1 MKRFLFAIALVLV
14 LAASTLWGNRLIGR
28 TLDAELGPLLTRQL
42 GLPVQLAPIEANL
55 WQLEASSPKL
65 TMGDPQDP
73 AVVATAVK
81 VSLDWADLL
90 ERKIRLVSAGA
101 SDLMVRPSR
110 WPARSTPPP
119 NDYSFLEPWLPR
131 NLQLEAG
138 QYVSASGAAYPIKKL
153 RWQRGA
159 DGSAEASWAEERSAG
174 DVTVLATV
182 KSLADLLQ
190 LAPVEIEL
198 TLAVTDK
205 PDSAIALKA
214 RVQPG
219 TSSAY
224 AMQIDLQAA
233 AMSAHIAATGQTSWQ
248 LPDQSETS
256 IPLLDIKPLL
266 DLVAFYSASAPGD
279 DLASGLAA
287 SLPHVELPAHRGR
300 VAIDVIRFEDEI
312 GRQTAFD
319 FNSGERGL
327 QISALTSSGPTGVL
341 SGALGV
347 ASDAQGWTV
356 NVDATMQAREGE
368 TDIAPQ
374 FGGSD
379 WLWRTGR
386 AKLTGAGNTVGTL
399 LSSLQGH
406 LSLAGHYNKQN
417 QLPVSIEARLDNNP
431 EEFALDHL
439 AIELGALQISGTAQ
453 LSRTDRRKLTM
464 NLQANPLDLGFL
476 FDDAETPALPGIAMP
491 EYLAA
496 LQDLDL
502 HLTLSAQNLQAPGLN
517 LRQASATLERTQRGG
532 TLVAKV
538 SGSDFGSL
546 DLTLQA
552 NTPPGKPSDFKLSAN
567 FADMDIADVF
577 RQKGLINSRSS
588 GSLHFYGQGQ
598 GMKNVFADM
607 QGKAT
612 LAMEIRSDNDWRRAP
627 IPQEKLALSGN
638 ARLLLNNERIVGVK
652 IEALEVDSID
662 QDLNGSL
669 VLASDRSPWL
679 VADLTSEMLD
689 VNGLMALLPEST
701 AKADQAGLVPSLTRL
716 GATQISLDSR
726 SMTVGD
732 ASLSNVQLEL
742 ASAPNLM
749 TIRRFDFL
757 YRELTLKT
765 QGKLTWQNRRAKLE
779 SSAQLTNVDL
789 DQFLIQHSDVAVV
802 PVSGTVRI
810 LSEGSRIAELLS
822 NATGHVDLQADG
834 PQRSTA
840 SQARRRLTMKAARLP
855 DGLRAD
861 ITSLQWGESELA
873 GKVSYR
879 RTSPPSL
886 DIELRG
892 GELSLL
898 PWENAYLNASAK
910 DPAGR
915 SATRLSS
922 VARASANLMWDILLS
937 PLKILTRSDAAT
949 PSTRVFTTDPLLLDS
964 LKKINVNI
972 SGRLDSLLST
982 AITAEDIHLTG
993 NLTNGKLALH
1003 ASSGRISDGSGEI
1016 TLALDAGA
1024 APPTFQ
1030 LTSTFENVLGL
1041 VRRDTYPRSGFV
1053 SLQSRGRSQA
1063 EIAANANGLVFLE
1076 LGEGPFD
1083 YGNSAL
1089 LTTSLSTMLFQTLI
1103 PGINRQQHQLQ
1114 CGVALALFQDGVVNT
1129 PYGLALRTNQAD
1141 MVANLTANLG
1151 KETLE
1156 MNVDA
1161 RGRQGLGISVGSVF
1175 SNTVRVRGPLNNPGI
1190 VPNPTGLAWRTWAA
1204 VSTGGL
1210 SIVGEALLRRI
1221 WASDNPCN
1229 SVRRIIVEQFCPT
1242 NPVAA
1247 SSQMVCPRA

>member
-1 MKRFLFAIALVLV
+1 MKRLFFAILLI
-14 LAASTLWGNRLIGR
+14 LAVVGSTLWGNRLIGR
-28 TLDAELGPLLTRQL
+28 ALDAELGSLLTRQL

-73 AVVATAVK
+73 AVVATEVK

-110 WPARSTPPP
+110 WPARATPAP

-131 NLQLEAG
+131 SLQLESG
-138 QYVSASGAAYPIKKL
+138 QYVSASGAAYPVKEL
-153 RWQRGA
+153 DWQRRA
-159 DGSAEASWAEERSAG
+159 DGSATVNWAEERSAG
-174 DVTVLATV
+174 GVAVLATV

-190 LAPVEIEL
+190 LAPVELEL
-198 TLAVTDK
+198 TIAVADK
-205 PDSAIALKA
+205 PDSTIALKA

-219 TSSAY
+219 TTSAY
-224 AMQIDLQAA
+224 AMQVDLQAA
-233 AMSAHIAATGQTSWQ
+233 AMSAHIAATGQIPWR

-266 DLVAFYSASAPGD
+266 ELVAFYSASALDGG
-279 DLASGLAA
+279 LASGLAA
-287 SLPHVELPAHRGR
+287 GLPHIELPTHRGH

-347 ASDAQGWTV
+347 ASDEQGWTV

-386 AKLTGAGNTVGTL
+386 AKLTGRGNTVGTL

-417 QLPVSIEARLDNNP
+417 QLPVSIEARLDNKP
-431 EEFALDHL
+431 EDFAVDHL
-439 AIELGALQISGTAQ
+439 AIELGELQISGTAQ

-464 NLQANPLDLGFL
+464 DLKASPMDLGFL
-476 FDDAETPALPGIAMP
+476 FDDADTQALPGIAVP

-496 LQDLDL
+496 IPDLDL
-502 HLTLSAQNLQAPGLN
+502 HLTLSAENVQAPGLS
-517 LRQASATLERTQRGG
+517 LRQASATLERTERGG
-532 TLVAKV
+532 KLVARV
-538 SGSDFGSL
+538 SGNDFGSL
-546 DLTLQA
+546 DLTLDA
-552 NTPPGKPSDFKLSAN
+552 NSPAGEPADVKLTAN
-567 FADMDIADVF
+567 FADMDIPEVF

-588 GSLHFYGQGQ
+588 GSLHFSGRGS
-598 GMKNVFADM
+598 GIREVFADL

-612 LAMEIRSDNDWRRAP
+612 LVMEVRSDNNWRRPP
-627 IPQEKLALSGN
+627 IAQERLSLSGN
-638 ARLLLNNERIVGVK
+638 SRLLLNDDRIVGIK
-652 IEALEVDSID
+652 IDALDVDSID

-679 VADLTSEMLD
+679 VAALTSDRLD

-701 AKADQAGLVPSLTRL
+701 AKADEAGLVPSLTRL
-716 GATQISLDSR
+716 GAAQISLDSR

-732 ASLSNVQLEL
+732 ANLSNVRLEL

-757 YRELTLKT
+757 YRDLTLKT
-765 QGKLTWQNRRAKLE
+765 QGKMTWQNRRAQLE
-779 SSAQLTNVDL
+779 STAQLTNVNL
-789 DQFLIQHSDVAVV
+789 DQFLIQHGDVAVV

-822 NATGHVDLQADG
+822 NAMGDVDLQADR
-834 PQRSTA
+834 PQPRTA
-840 SQARRRLTMKAARLP
+840 PQARRRLTMKAARLP

-873 GKVSYR
+873 GRVSYR

-886 DIELRG
+886 EIELQG

-915 SATRLSS
+915 SATRLGS
-922 VARASANLMWDILLS
+922 VARASASLVWDILLS
-937 PLKILTRSDAAT
+937 PLKFLTRSDAAT
-949 PSTRVFTTDPLLLDS
+949 PSTRVFSREPLLLDS
-964 LKKINVNI
+964 LKKIDLNV
-972 SGRLDSLLST
+972 SGRLDALLST
-982 AITAEDIHLTG
+982 AITARDIRLTGSLRNG
-993 NLTNGKLALH
+993 NLTLQ
-1003 ASSGRISDGSGEI
+1003 ASSGLISDGRGEM
-1016 TLALDAGA
+1016 TLALDSGA
-1024 APPTFQ
+1024 SPPTFQ
-1030 LTSTFENVLGL
+1030 LTSTFENMFGL

-1076 LGEGPFD
+1076 LGRGPFD

-1089 LTTSLSTMLFQTLI
+1089 LTANLATTLFQTLI
-1103 PGINRQQHQLQ
+1103 PGINRQQHQLE
-1114 CGVALALFQDGVVNT
+1114 CGATLALVENGVVNT
-1129 PYGLALRTNQAD
+1129 PFGFALRTNQAD

-1151 KETLE
+1151 TETLE

-1161 RGRQGLGISVGSVF
+1161 RGRQGLGISVSSVF
-1175 SNTVRVRGPLNNPGI
+1175 SNTVRIRGPLNNPGI

-1210 SIVGEALLRRI
+1210 SILGEAMLRRI